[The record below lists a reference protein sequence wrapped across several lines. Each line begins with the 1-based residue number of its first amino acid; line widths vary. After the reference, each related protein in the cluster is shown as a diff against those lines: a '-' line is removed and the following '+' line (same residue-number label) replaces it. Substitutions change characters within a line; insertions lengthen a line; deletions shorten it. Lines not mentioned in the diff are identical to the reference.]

1 MSNSYL
7 MESSE
12 SLHPDQATL
21 MTPPTPHPDTNNHNH
36 NHNHHHSHSNN
47 FNSNTPI
54 PSSTSGVSGDSTMPL
69 HPQQAAPR
77 VKSAKAHVPS
87 ACINCKKAHLA
98 CDLSRPCKRC
108 ISVGKDDT
116 CRDVEHKKRGRPK
129 LVDKTLGA
137 WGPRK
142 DISVDPLSTDA
153 AKTATLAKTRV
164 KGKYTKSA
172 NYKMP
177 KKANGT
183 LHPHNASSD
192 HISSIPS
199 GYPSHSH
206 PDDHVSYPSH
216 PEDRPPSVVYR
227 PQRPQE
233 YRERPVSIHSE
244 SDHPPEKT
252 YYPQVKQTQ
261 ELYTSPTGALATLF
275 LTMDFICARVSDE
288 SQALWGYHPHDI
300 SHKALHSIVAS
311 EDQAKLNSLLRMIKD
326 AVFYAAS
333 PNAPQHLAHYPFL
346 DSSSPVFYQ
355 NRPGIMS
362 SSAPGSSE
370 YTDVLRVRYADGGS
384 DLFNIRLYV
393 GGGLGTDLSRGLS
406 IEHAYVV
413 CIMSRHSVSSF
424 NSFPRHPER
433 PAEERI
439 APTPVYSTQP
449 NHDRDRD
456 YSDSRHPSN
465 QQSRYSG
472 VYDSPATMDKI
483 SLPPI
488 FTGSSAQP
496 SPSSS
501 TPTAPTPLKSSSSTS
516 FTVPLGKPSSNSSAL
531 PSLRTGPLHTPRWL
545 YDPEPFGDRLG
556 GSTHS
561 HSPGSHRLPT
571 VFAEPFR
578 ALSAPMGGF
587 GVSKYL
593 SRTEP
598 TPTFG
603 NIRRHQLPLPSP
615 SQSSQGGLSTT
626 RPAPR
631 TLQRDL
637 SSSSFGASFAAQS
650 PPSSMKRPLA
660 DMADSQDRNR
670 DIDNRHQDHQ
680 QHQTSR
686 PSYSEPN
693 PPSTNNIKLQLQTM
707 PPDHPPVDPTGVCPI
722 VHGSQQRERL
732 QQVQQVQV
740 QHRPSREFEMREQVS
755 KDSSRGPCRWSKLTD
770 QWKDCNDHGPVGHD
784 CYSPS
789 NSPVD
794 RREQGDG
801 RKGYFDQESAPS
813 SLGSASSCPVRHQS
827 HSLSPVSQGPSSDSG
842 SMYSFGR
849 GDDSSAS
856 SVSSVNPF
864 SVGPSSP
871 KLGGPLRRTSSVGRS
886 TFISRK
892 PAATV
897 TCLSGACGPICRC
910 SGEDEETRAVKA
922 MDAARKRMS
931 VHSLLC

>member
-1 MSNSYL
+1 
-7 MESSE
+7 
-12 SLHPDQATL
+12 
-21 MTPPTPHPDTNNHNH
+21 
-36 NHNHHHSHSNN
+36 
-47 FNSNTPI
+47 
-54 PSSTSGVSGDSTMPL
+54 MP
-69 HPQQAAPR
+69 
-77 VKSAKAHVPS
+77 
-87 ACINCKKAHLA
+87 
-98 CDLSRPCKRC
+98 
-108 ISVGKDDT
+108 
-116 CRDVEHKKRGRPK
+116 
-129 LVDKTLGA
+129 
-137 WGPRK
+137 
-142 DISVDPLSTDA
+142 
-153 AKTATLAKTRV
+153 
-164 KGKYTKSA
+164 
-172 NYKMP
+172 
-177 KKANGT
+177 
-183 LHPHNASSD
+183 
-192 HISSIPS
+192 SSIPS
-199 GYPSHSH
+199 SYPSH
-206 PDDHVSYPSH
+206 PDDHASYPSH
-216 PEDRPPSVVYR
+216 PEDRPPVVYR
-227 PQRPQE
+227 PQRQQE

-244 SDHPPEKT
+244 SDPLEKNP

-300 SHKALHSIVAS
+300 SHKALHSIVSS
-311 EDQAKLNSLLRMIKD
+311 EDQSKLNSLLRLIKD

-370 YTDVLRVRYADGGS
+370 YTDVLRIRYADGGS

-393 GGGLGTDLSRGLS
+393 GGGLGTDLSRGLN

-424 NSFPRHPER
+424 NNFPRHPER
-433 PAEERI
+433 PVEEPRS
-439 APTPVYSTQP
+439 APTSAYSTQP

-456 YSDSRHPSN
+456 YSDIRHASK
-465 QQSRYSG
+465 QQLRYSG
-472 VYDSPATMDKI
+472 VYDSPASIDKI

-488 FTGSSAQP
+488 FTGSLSQP

-501 TPTAPTPLKSSSSTS
+501 TPTTPTPLKSSSSTS
-516 FTVPLGKPSSNSSAL
+516 FTVPLGKPSSNSSVL

-556 GSTHS
+556 GSPHTS
-561 HSPGSHRLPT
+561 GSHRLPT

-593 SRTEP
+593 SRPEP
-598 TPTFG
+598 TPAFG
-603 NIRRHQLPLPSP
+603 SVRRHQLPLPSP
-615 SQSSQGGLSTT
+615 SQSQGSLSTT

-637 SSSSFGASFAAQS
+637 SSSSFGASFGAQS

-680 QHQTSR
+680 QHQVSR
-686 PSYSEPN
+686 PSYPEST
-693 PPSTNNIKLQLQTM
+693 PPSTTIKLQLQTM

-732 QQVQQVQV
+732 QQIQQVQV
-740 QHRPSREFEMREQVS
+740 QRPTGREFEMREQVS

-801 RKGYFDQESAPS
+801 HNNTNKGYFDQDSAPS

-849 GDDSSAS
+849 GDDSSSAS

-886 TFISRK
+886 SFISRK
-892 PAATV
+892 PAVAV
-897 TCLSGACGPICRC
+897 TCPSGACGPICRC

>member
-1 MSNSYL
+1 ML
-7 MESSE
+7 
-12 SLHPDQATL
+12 
-21 MTPPTPHPDTNNHNH
+21 
-36 NHNHHHSHSNN
+36 
-47 FNSNTPI
+47 
-54 PSSTSGVSGDSTMPL
+54 
-69 HPQQAAPR
+69 
-77 VKSAKAHVPS
+77 
-87 ACINCKKAHLA
+87 
-98 CDLSRPCKRC
+98 
-108 ISVGKDDT
+108 
-116 CRDVEHKKRGRPK
+116 
-129 LVDKTLGA
+129 
-137 WGPRK
+137 
-142 DISVDPLSTDA
+142 
-153 AKTATLAKTRV
+153 
-164 KGKYTKSA
+164 
-172 NYKMP
+172 
-177 KKANGT
+177 
-183 LHPHNASSD
+183 
-192 HISSIPS
+192 SSIPS
-199 GYPSHSH
+199 AYPSH
-206 PDDHVSYPSH
+206 PEDHASYPSH

-244 SDHPPEKT
+244 SDHPLEKT

-370 YTDVLRVRYADGGS
+370 YTDVLRIRYADGGS

-413 CIMSRHSVSSF
+413 CIMSRHSVSNF

-433 PAEERI
+433 PVPEER
-439 APTPVYSTQP
+439 APAPVYSSQL

-456 YSDSRHPSN
+456 YSDSRHPSK
-465 QQSRYSG
+465 QQPRYSG
-472 VYDSPATMDKI
+472 AYDSPASVDKI

-488 FTGSSAQP
+488 FTGSLAQS

-501 TPTAPTPLKSSSSTS
+501 TPTTPTPLKSSSSTS

-556 GSTHS
+556 GSAPHS
-561 HSPGSHRLPT
+561 SGSYRLPT

-593 SRTEP
+593 SRAEP

-615 SQSSQGGLSTT
+615 SQSSQGGLSTTT

-693 PPSTNNIKLQLQTM
+693 PPSTNNIKFQLQTM
-707 PPDHPPVDPTGVCPI
+707 PPDHPPVDPAGVCPI

-732 QQVQQVQV
+732 QQVQQVQQVQV
-740 QHRPSREFEMREQVS
+740 QHRPTSRELEMREQVS

-770 QWKDCNDHGPVGHD
+770 RKGNDHGPVGHG
-784 CYSPS
+784 YSP
-789 NSPVD
+789 NSSPMD

-801 RKGYFDQESAPS
+801 HNKGYFDQESTPS
-813 SLGSASSCPVRHQS
+813 SLGSASSCPVRPN
-827 HSLSPVSQGPSSDSG
+827 SLSPVSQGPSSDG

-849 GDDSSAS
+849 GDDSSSTSSTS
-856 SVSSVNPF
+856 SVSVNPF

-871 KLGGPLRRTSSVGRS
+871 KLGGPLRRTGSVGRS
-886 TFISRK
+886 SFNSRK

>member
-1 MSNSYL
+1 

-12 SLHPDQATL
+12 SHHPDRATL
-21 MTPPTPHPDTNNHNH
+21 MIPPTLHPDTNNHN
-36 NHNHHHSHSNN
+36 SN
-47 FNSNTPI
+47 FNSNTPL
-54 PSSTSGVSGDSTMPL
+54 PSSTSGVPGDSTMPL

-142 DISVDPLSTDA
+142 DNSSDPLSDA
-153 AKTATLAKTRV
+153 AKAATLAKTRV

-177 KKANGT
+177 KKVNG
-183 LHPHNASSD
+183 LHPHASSD

-199 GYPSHSH
+199 AYPSH
-206 PDDHVSYPSH
+206 PEDHASYPSH

-244 SDHPPEKT
+244 SDHPLEKT

-300 SHKALHSIVAS
+300 SHKALHSIIAS

-370 YTDVLRVRYADGGS
+370 YTDVLRIRYADGGS

-433 PAEERI
+433 PVPEER
-439 APTPVYSTQP
+439 APAPVYSSQP

-456 YSDSRHPSN
+456 YSDSRHPSK
-465 QQSRYSG
+465 QQPRYSG
-472 VYDSPATMDKI
+472 AYDSSASMDKI

-488 FTGSSAQP
+488 FTGSLAQS

-501 TPTAPTPLKSSSSTS
+501 TPTTPTPLKLSSSTS

-556 GSTHS
+556 GSAPHS
-561 HSPGSHRLPT
+561 SGSYRLPT

-593 SRTEP
+593 SRAEP

-615 SQSSQGGLSTT
+615 SQSSQGGLSTTT

-686 PSYSEPN
+686 PSYPEPN
-693 PPSTNNIKLQLQTM
+693 PPSTNNIKFQLQTM
-707 PPDHPPVDPTGVCPI
+707 PPDHPPVDPAGVCPI

-732 QQVQQVQV
+732 QQVQQVQQIQV
-740 QHRPSREFEMREQVS
+740 QHRPTSRELEMREQVS

-770 QWKDCNDHGPVGHD
+770 QKGNDHGPVGHG
-784 CYSPS
+784 YSLN
-789 NSPVD
+789 NSPMD

-801 RKGYFDQESAPS
+801 HNKGYSDQESAPS
-813 SLGSASSCPVRHQS
+813 SLGSASSCPVRPN
-827 HSLSPVSQGPSSDSG
+827 SLSPVSQGPSSDG

-849 GDDSSAS
+849 GDDSSSSTS

-864 SVGPSSP
+864 SVGLSSP
-871 KLGGPLRRTSSVGRS
+871 KLGGPLRRTGSVGRS
-886 TFISRK
+886 SFNNRK
-892 PAATV
+892 SAATV

-910 SGEDEETRAVKA
+910 SGEDEEMRAAKA